1 MYSAYKV
8 PVKSVFGVKHI
19 RVGSF
24 KDDISDNV
32 IEAFNKQFKAWYKTK
47 QSFNSFDSANSMI
60 MMFVYFFNFIIPH
73 SSLSNL
79 TPAKVAGCNYSER
92 QQNSLLLVS

>member
-1 MYSAYKV
+1 M
-8 PVKSVFGVKHI
+8 VFEIGKENEGLGSNHAV
-19 RVGSF
+19 VGWNVR
-24 KDDISDNV
+24 SD

-47 QSFNSFDSANSMI
+47 QGFNSFDSASSMI
-60 MMFVYFFNFIIPH
+60 MMFVYFFNFIRPH

-79 TPAKVAGCNYSER
+79 TPAQVAGCNYSER